1 MAEHYYTNAPTS
13 KHEERHISAQIG
25 NRCLRFETDA
35 GTFSKE
41 HMDPGSLLLINTV
54 PALSGR
60 VADIGCGWGAIGIS
74 LAVKN
79 PDAFI
84 EMVDVNERALAL
96 AQKNAEE
103 NAVRNVRIFAS
114 DALAQV
120 EPGLSYVVTNP
131 PIRAG
136 KQVIYGF
143 FAQAFE
149 KLLPGGKL
157 YIGEDAVMDVAG
169 VADGEVTVGIR
180 PEGFIPQENG
190 PMVCD
195 LNGVEVMGRDVS
207 IVSRHKASL
216 NPVVRSIVNADYK
229 VDVGAGKVRYA
240 LKPHKVFL
248 FDKKDEH
255 RLYFEVK

>member
-41 HMDPGSLLLINTV
+41 HMDPGSRLLIDTV

-60 VADIGCGWGAIGIS
+60 VSDIGCGWGAIGIS

-96 AQKNAEE
+96 AQKNAAE
-103 NAVRNVRIFAS
+103 NAVANVRIFAS
-114 DALAQV
+114 DALAEV
-120 EPGLSYVVTNP
+120 EAGLSYVVTNP

-143 FAQAFE
+143 FAQAYE

-157 YIGEDAVMDVAG
+157 YIVIRKQHGAPSAIKYLQTMFSLVSTIEKDAGYWILEAV
-169 VADGEVTVGIR
+169 
-180 PEGFIPQENG
+180 
-190 PMVCD
+190 
-195 LNGVEVMGRDVS
+195 
-207 IVSRHKASL
+207 KAES
-216 NPVVRSIVNADYK
+216 
-229 VDVGAGKVRYA
+229 
-240 LKPHKVFL
+240 
-248 FDKKDEH
+248 
-255 RLYFEVK
+255 

>member
-54 PALSGR
+54 PTLSGR

-157 YIGEDAVMDVAG
+157 YIVIRKQHGAPSAIKYLQTMFEQVTTLEKDAGYWILEAVK
-169 VADGEVTVGIR
+169 AD
-180 PEGFIPQENG
+180 
-190 PMVCD
+190 
-195 LNGVEVMGRDVS
+195 
-207 IVSRHKASL
+207 A
-216 NPVVRSIVNADYK
+216 
-229 VDVGAGKVRYA
+229 
-240 LKPHKVFL
+240 
-248 FDKKDEH
+248 
-255 RLYFEVK
+255 

>member
-1 MAEHYYTNAPTS
+1 MAEHYYTNSPTS

-41 HMDPGSLLLINTV
+41 HMDPGSRLLIDTV

-60 VADIGCGWGAIGIS
+60 VADIGCGCGAIGIS

-96 AQKNAEE
+96 AQKNAAE
-103 NAVRNVRIFAS
+103 NAVANVRIFAS
-114 DALAQV
+114 DALAEV
-120 EPGLSYVVTNP
+120 ESGLSYVVTNP

-143 FAQAFE
+143 FAQAYE

-157 YIGEDAVMDVAG
+157 YIVIRKQHGAPSAIKYLQTMFSLVSTIEKDAGYWILEAV
-169 VADGEVTVGIR
+169 
-180 PEGFIPQENG
+180 
-190 PMVCD
+190 
-195 LNGVEVMGRDVS
+195 
-207 IVSRHKASL
+207 KAES
-216 NPVVRSIVNADYK
+216 
-229 VDVGAGKVRYA
+229 
-240 LKPHKVFL
+240 
-248 FDKKDEH
+248 
-255 RLYFEVK
+255 

>member
-41 HMDPGSLLLINTV
+41 HMDPGSRLLIDTV

-96 AQKNAEE
+96 AQKNAAE
-103 NAVRNVRIFAS
+103 NAVANVRIFAS
-114 DALAQV
+114 DALAEV
-120 EPGLSYVVTNP
+120 EAGLSYVVTNP

-143 FAQAFE
+143 FAQAYE

-157 YIGEDAVMDVAG
+157 YIV
-169 VADGEVTVGIR
+169 IR
-180 PEGFIPQENG
+180 KQHGAPSAIKYLQTMFSLGRGTPDSGFYW
-190 PMVCD
+190 
-195 LNGVEVMGRDVS
+195 R
-207 IVSRHKASL
+207 
-216 NPVVRSIVNADYK
+216 
-229 VDVGAGKVRYA
+229 
-240 LKPHKVFL
+240 
-248 FDKKDEH
+248 
-255 RLYFEVK
+255 

>member
-157 YIGEDAVMDVAG
+157 YIVIRKQHGAPSAIKYLQTMFEQVTTLEKDAGYWILEAVK
-169 VADGEVTVGIR
+169 AD
-180 PEGFIPQENG
+180 
-190 PMVCD
+190 
-195 LNGVEVMGRDVS
+195 
-207 IVSRHKASL
+207 A
-216 NPVVRSIVNADYK
+216 
-229 VDVGAGKVRYA
+229 
-240 LKPHKVFL
+240 
-248 FDKKDEH
+248 
-255 RLYFEVK
+255 